1 MDTKAYIESGVIET
15 YVMGLASPEEMT
27 ELEQLRTV
35 YPEIN
40 QAIRLFEEQLERT
53 TMAEAVTPP
62 AIVKEQLRKKIGPFS
77 SKENTPGPAKVVP
90 LHKPFWKY
98 IAAAAIILFIGSSIL
113 NFYFY
118 NRYKKADLAYANL
131 VAETRSLQA
140 NNQVINT
147 RLDEMAQNIQWM
159 VNPAVIKVEMPGMG
173 TRTQYSASVYWNTGT
188 KEVYL
193 MPNNLPAAP
202 QGKQY
207 QLWAMVD
214 GKPVD
219 AGMMDSC
226 VVLCHMKT
234 IPKAEAF
241 AITLENAG
249 GSPTPNLD
257 ELYVLGK
264 TGS

>member
-1 MDTKAYIESGVIET
+1 VDIKAYIDSGVIEA
-15 YVMGLASPEEMT
+15 YVMGLASPEEVA
-27 ELEQLRTV
+27 ELEQLRTGN
-35 YPEIN
+35 PEIN
-40 QAIRLFEEQLERT
+40 EAIRSFEEQLEKT
-53 TMAEAVTPP
+53 AMGQAVPP
-62 AIVKEQLRKKIGPFS
+62 PSYIKEQLRKKLGPFPA
-77 SKENTPGPAKVVP
+77 KENAQAKVRSIAP
-90 LHKPFWKY
+90 NRPFWKY
-98 IAAAAIILFIGSSIL
+98 AAAAAIILLIGSAIL
-113 NFYFY
+113 NFYLY

-140 NNQVINT
+140 NNRVINT
-147 RLDEMAQNIQWM
+147 RLDEMQHSIEWM
-159 VNPAVIKVEMPGMG
+159 VNPTVKKIEMPGMG
-173 TRTQYSASVYWNTGT
+173 SHTQYTASVYWNTGT

-226 VVLCHMKT
+226 VVLCRMKT
-234 IPKAEAF
+234 IPRAEAF
-241 AITLENAG
+241 AITLENTG
-249 GSPTPNLD
+249 GSPTPNLN
-257 ELYVLGK
+257 ELYVMGK

>member
-1 MDTKAYIESGVIET
+1 MIET
-15 YVMGLASPEEMT
+15 YVMGLASPDEVT
-27 ELEQLRTV
+27 ELEQLRSV

-40 QAIRLFEEQLERT
+40 HAIRSFEEQLERT
-53 TMAEAVTPP
+53 ARAQALPPP
-62 AIVKEQLRKKIGPFS
+62 AFVKEELRKKIGSFS
-77 SKENTPGPAKVVP
+77 ASTTKPADTKVVP
-90 LHKPFWKY
+90 LQKPFWKY
-98 IAAAAIILFIGSSIL
+98 VAAAAIILFLGSSIL
-113 NFYFY
+113 NIYFY
-118 NRYKKADLAYANL
+118 DRYKKADLAYANL

-140 NNQVINT
+140 NNQIINT

-219 AGMMDSC
+219 AGIMDSC